1 MKVTTCE
8 KNEKE
13 TNNKQNKKQ
22 TKKETKKKVSLTEL
36 SVKKKILYLLLPLVG
51 NTKIL

>member
-13 TNNKQNKKQ
+13 TK
-22 TKKETKKKVSLTEL
+22 KKETKRKSQFLPEL
-36 SVKKKILYLLLPLVG
+36 SVEKKKNSLSPL
-51 NTKIL
+51 TTCW

>member
-13 TNNKQNKKQ
+13 TN
-22 TKKETKKKVSLTEL
+22 KKETKRKSQFLPEL